1 MRPSDETDPLTE
13 PVAVPSDGYLPGT
26 AWNGWHVLALLGGGF
41 FGSIIGAVV
50 ANASGR
56 DVVSDPVS
64 VFGFVFPGQV
74 VGSLAVAW
82 YLSRDR
88 GTSNW
93 VRDFGFRLRPRHAWG
108 LLAGVGLQVAA
119 LLVTGITITVLG
131 SGSSPDQEVVEVAED
146 ATGGALVLALVATVL
161 LAPLVE
167 ELIYRAILLSRLR
180 RSMGRH
186 RAVFL
191 SGGLFAIV
199 HLVDPGTLLLQP
211 ALLLIGVA
219 LGYAALRSGDL
230 SLPLFVH
237 AGVNLTGFLLA
248 QFADDLQRW
257 AEDVEES
264 VEVVF
269 RLFG

>member
-1 MRPSDETDPLTE
+1 MRPPDEADPLTE
-13 PVAVPSDGYLPGT
+13 RIAVAGDGYLPGT

-41 FGSIIGAVV
+41 LGSIIGAVV

-56 DVVSDPVS
+56 GFASDPVS

-74 VGSLAVAW
+74 AGTLAVAW

-88 GTSNW
+88 GTGNW

-108 LLAGVGLQVAA
+108 LLAGVGLQVGA

-131 SGSSPDQEVVEVAED
+131 SDSTPDQEVVEIAED
-146 ATGGALVLALVATVL
+146 AAGGAVVLALVATVL

-167 ELIYRAILLSRLR
+167 ELIYRGVLLSRLR
-180 RSMGRH
+180 RSIGRH
-186 RAVFL
+186 QAVFL
-191 SGGLFAIV
+191 SGGLFALV

-211 ALLLIGVA
+211 ALFLIGVA

-257 AEDVEES
+257 ADDLEES
-264 VEVVF
+264 VEAVF